1 MIARITSVSIQL
13 DKIDEAT
20 RIYDENIFPAIKAA
34 KGNLGAYL
42 LTDRANGNSLS
53 ITFWDSAADGQAYDA
68 SGTYREQ
75 VAKISQFFSSA
86 PTLTTYDV
94 GSRG

>member
-1 MIARITSVSIQL
+1 MFARVTTVSIQP

-20 RIYDENIFPAIKAA
+20 RIYDESILPAIKAA
-34 KGNLGAYL
+34 KGNLGVYL
-42 LTDRANGNSLS
+42 LTDRASGKGLS

-86 PTLTTYDV
+86 PSLATYDV